1 MQYSEDFKKRVKE
14 VYPNWDE
21 LHQAMERGEDVG
33 KLLLKGCMSIKT
45 YHKIF
50 KDEGA
55 EAAEKE
61 VRTRHDL
68 LNEYI
73 DSKYQHEIEELDSE
87 LEEDSDWN
95 KALEVH
101 IYVHF

>member
-1 MQYSEDFKKRVKE
+1 
-14 VYPNWDE
+14 
-21 LHQAMERGEDVG
+21 
-33 KLLLKGCMSIKT
+33 MSIKT

-50 KDEGA
+50 KEEGA

-87 LEEDSDWN
+87 LEEEAD
-95 KALEVH
+95 
-101 IYVHF
+101 